1 VLLEPCSLCFYIILS
16 YVAVLLVND
25 DGADDADDDDDDG
38 VGRLVRSRAVAT
50 LRWFASVTHSAMVS
64 RQWLTYWTVSC
75 CESLSGS

>member
-1 VLLEPCSLCFYIILS
+1 MLLEPCSLCFYIILS

-25 DGADDADDDDDDG
+25 DGADDADDDDDG